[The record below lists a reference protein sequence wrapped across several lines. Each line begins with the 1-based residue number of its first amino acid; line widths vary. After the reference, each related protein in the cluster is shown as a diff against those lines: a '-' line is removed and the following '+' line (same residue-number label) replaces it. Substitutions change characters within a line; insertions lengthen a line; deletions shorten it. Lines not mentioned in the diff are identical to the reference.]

1 MRPLELATKSKIQTS
16 DDPLEQKQLVTYE
29 VWTLNA
35 RFRGQKT
42 ANFVNFVLTFKEVEF
57 MTKTSSYICIQDKFD
72 HLLCLCIKSGTT

>member
-42 ANFVNFVLTFKEVEF
+42 ANFVNFVLTLKF
-57 MTKTSSYICIQDKFD
+57 MTKTSSYIFIQDKF
-72 HLLCLCIKSGTT
+72 